1 MKNTVFLFSLQAFSN
16 LYGVHPFY
24 MCIEKDFN
32 AHGVLLLNS
41 NAQGNVIVRLNHK
54 EANAQLKCYFLSFL
68 VLKNAY

>member
-1 MKNTVFLFSLQAFSN
+1 MLQALSN

-41 NAQGNVIVRLNHK
+41 NAQGNVVVWLNHK
-54 EANAQLKCYFLSFL
+54 EASAQLKCCFFPFLP
-68 VLKNAY
+68 LKNAY